1 MAHFS
6 YDSDLVGGSLQVR
19 ESRIVADLML
29 RGLSADEWQQ
39 AIMVDNL
46 LQKRAPATAKR
57 IAQSIRK
64 RLERMEPEFW
74 RALRD
79 GDDDLATQV
88 AFCAALERNL
98 LLVEFMERVVRDAYV
113 THAEKLEAY
122 QWEDFLDDCALRD
135 PAIHDWTAS
144 SRKKM
149 GQITFRMLA
158 EVGYLKDTRSL
169 KLQNIVIRPEVRA
182 MLSDNHKR
190 RIMDCMSV
198 SYKGAN

>member
-29 RGLSADEWQQ
+29 RKSSADEWHQ

-64 RLERMEPEFW
+64 RLERVEPEFW

-98 LLVEFMERVVRDAYV
+98 LLVEFMERVVSDAYV
-113 THAEKLEAY
+113 THAEKLEVY
-122 QWEDFLDDCALRD
+122 EWEDFLNDCALRD
-135 PAIHDWTAS
+135 PAIHEWTAS

-149 GQITFRMLA
+149 GQVTFRMLA
-158 EVGYLKDTRSL
+158 EMGYLKDTRSRQ
-169 KLQNIVIRPEVRA
+169 LQNIVIRPEVRA
-182 MLSDNHKR
+182 MLSDNHKH

-198 SYKGAN
+198 SFKGAN